1 MAVSSSAIIRLYPTT
16 SPANMAASLR
26 SIAHPT
32 VIHPA
37 PLNLGRIGASSNHV
51 FLFDGPRVGVWQGAI
66 GCRVQQQAPA
76 LKKPFH
82 RLAKPKRLM
91 QAVGSLPALGVA
103 AISTRCLAQL
113 ACASFHNRQ

>member
-1 MAVSSSAIIRLYPTT
+1 
-16 SPANMAASLR
+16 MAASLR

-76 LKKPFH
+76 LKKPLH

-91 QAVGSLPALGVA
+91 QAVGSLPALAWPPFDALPRTTGMRLVPQPA
-103 AISTRCLAQL
+103 VMVQE
-113 ACASFHNRQ
+113 